1 MWPFRC
7 GFFKQFLPRTWVKLL
22 REFFCSHINP
32 NRMASLMG
40 IRAVDKAHRN
50 AGKIKVVRSFSSNQA
65 EIFIRK
71 LASFTFEIEEL
82 FRFFSLFKIL
92 SPNIIRRN
100 RFVLFNSTVNILS
113 DSLLTAPR
121 SGRNPSDSEQ
131 IYAFNLLF
139 PAPIPFFIACKRGM
153 RTLESFSVYNCEW
166 ITFSYFIL
174 MWS

>member
-1 MWPFRC
+1 
-7 GFFKQFLPRTWVKLL
+7 
-22 REFFCSHINP
+22 
-32 NRMASLMG
+32 MASLMG

-50 AGKIKVVRSFSSNQA
+50 AGKIKVVRSLASNQA

-71 LASFTFEIEEL
+71 FASFTFEIEEL

-92 SPNIIRRN
+92 SPNIIRWN
-100 RFVLFNSTVNILS
+100 RLLFNSTVNILS

-139 PAPIPFFIACKRGM
+139 SRSDSVLYCLQMGDENVGIFFRLQLRMNNIFVFHFNVILKR
-153 RTLESFSVYNCEW
+153 L
-166 ITFSYFIL
+166 
-174 MWS
+174 

>member
-1 MWPFRC
+1 MTSP
-7 GFFKQFLPRTWVKLL
+7 
-22 REFFCSHINP
+22 
-32 NRMASLMG
+32 SLMG

-82 FRFFSLFKIL
+82 SRFFSLFEIL

-100 RFVLFNSTVNILS
+100 RFALFNSTVNILS

-139 PAPIPFFIACKRGM
+139 SRSDSIFYSLQMGDENVGIFFRLQLRMNNIFVFHFNVILKR
-153 RTLESFSVYNCEW
+153 L
-166 ITFSYFIL
+166 
-174 MWS
+174 